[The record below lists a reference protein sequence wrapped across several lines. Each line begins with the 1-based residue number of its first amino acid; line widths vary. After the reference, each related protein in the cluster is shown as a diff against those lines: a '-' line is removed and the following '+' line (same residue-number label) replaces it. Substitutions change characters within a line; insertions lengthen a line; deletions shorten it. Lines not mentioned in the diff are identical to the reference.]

1 MHDTS
6 LPDPQAGC
14 VSHALLAD
22 ADSGPLHA
30 HWTRLAAETGQAEP
44 FCCAPEWQL
53 SAHEAFAPE
62 GRPVVLTSPDGL
74 LALAEHEPAA
84 GMTVFTPL
92 EASWCFG
99 SPLLGKDAPEL
110 FEAFLAE
117 CEHAGAAS
125 FPRII
130 LGGMRLETPSTRR
143 LLFRLAGRFQIYIH
157 SGSVQCSASLEGG
170 PDGFL
175 ARRSANHRQKLRKAA
190 RRAREAGITFEAAD
204 PNSVEDARKIYSRML
219 AVERTSWKGLG
230 RCGMAESPAR
240 EFYDLMIRRLA
251 RIGAARVMF
260 ARREERD
267 IGFIFGGLL
276 GTVYRGQQFSYAD
289 SVRESSVGN
298 LLQLEQIVRLC
309 AEGVTRYDM
318 GPLSGPRM
326 DYKRRWT
333 EITTPIQTLLLV
345 RR

>member
-1 MHDTS
+1 MHDVS
-6 LPDPQAGC
+6 LSDPPA

-22 ADSGPLHA
+22 AEAGPLHA

-62 GRPVVLTSPDGL
+62 GRPVVLSSSDGL
-74 LALAEHEPAA
+74 LAFAGHELAA
-84 GMTVFTPL
+84 GGTVFTPL

-110 FEAFLAE
+110 FEMFLRG
-117 CEHAGAAS
+117 CEQAGGAS
-125 FPRII
+125 FPRIV
-130 LGGMRLETPSTRR
+130 LGGMRLETLLTRR
-143 LLFRLAGRFQIYIH
+143 LLFRLARRFQVFIH

-170 PDGFL
+170 TDGFL

-190 RRAREAGITFEAAD
+190 RRARETGITFEASD
-204 PNSVEDARKIYSRML
+204 PASVEDARSVYRRML
-219 AVERTSWKGLG
+219 AVERTSWKGIG

-240 EFYDLMIRRLA
+240 EFYEVMIRRLA

-260 ARREERD
+260 ARQEDRD
-267 IGFIFGGLL
+267 VGFIFGGLI

-289 SVRESSVGN
+289 AVREASVGN
-298 LLQLEQIVRLC
+298 LLQLQQIIRLC
-309 AEGVTRYDM
+309 AEGITRYDM

-326 DYKRRWT
+326 DYKRHWT
-333 EITTPIQTLLLV
+333 EIITPIQTLLLV